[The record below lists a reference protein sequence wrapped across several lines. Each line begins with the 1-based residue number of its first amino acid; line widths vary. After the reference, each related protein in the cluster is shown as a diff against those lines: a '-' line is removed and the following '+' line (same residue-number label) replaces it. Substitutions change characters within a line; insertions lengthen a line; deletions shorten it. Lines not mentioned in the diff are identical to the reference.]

1 MDERNFRSSYYEKV
15 GCYSVEEKKSLNKL
29 LQDNIRNHSKLKQ
42 FCLSYT
48 VPTAQ
53 RGLLWSIILGI
64 LPLHKNSM
72 DYILEQRTA
81 VYEDLLRAVTMMQY
95 IDQTTTKSKVLQT
108 MWLLE
113 NGRLLHPLI
122 GPPEDDSNFMEIVK
136 VLLQIFDN
144 DVETYWIAKEFFA
157 CTKGIE
163 QECSKLMELS
173 QTLLKREDIELHNHL
188 ERLGVYN
195 TSEIVEKWYVTCFA
209 GVITDT
215 ALVKVWDKICGGSR
229 KIVVFVFL
237 ELVKTLR
244 KHVLNCNSLLELK
257 TLIEQVKDQ
266 DATIVNKAIKTWQSN
281 KNHNEITVH

>member
-81 VYEDLLRAVTMMQY
+81 VYDDLLRAVTMMQY

-157 CTKGIE
+157 CSKGIE

-195 TSEIVEKWYVTCFA
+195 TGELVEKWYVTCFA

>member
-53 RGLLWSIILGI
+53 RGLLWSIILGV

-95 IDQTTTKSKVLQT
+95 IDQTTPKSRVLQT

-122 GPPEDDSNFMEIVK
+122 GPPEDDNNFMEIVK

-157 CTKGIE
+157 CTKE
-163 QECSKLMELS
+163 VENECEKLKELT
-173 QTLLKREDIELHNHL
+173 QTLLMREDIELNNHL
-188 ERLGVYN
+188 EKLGVFN
-195 TSEIVEKWYVTCFA
+195 PGEILEKWYVTCFA

-215 ALVKVWDKICGGSR
+215 ALVKIWDKICGGSR

-244 KHVLNCNSLLELK
+244 KLILVCNSTVGIK
-257 TLIEQVKDQ
+257 NLIEQDS
-266 DATIVNKAIKTWQSN
+266 TIVNKAIKTWQSN

>member
-53 RGLLWSIILGI
+53 RGLLWSIILGV

-72 DYILEQRTA
+72 DFILLQRTA
-81 VYEDLLRAVTMMQY
+81 VYEDLHRAVSKMQY
-95 IDQTTTKSKVLQT
+95 IDHTSPKSKVLQT

-113 NGRLLHPLI
+113 NGRLLHPLT
-122 GPPEDDSNFMEIVK
+122 GPPDDDNDFMEIVK

-163 QECSKLMELS
+163 QECPKLMELT
-173 QTLLKREDIELHNHL
+173 QTLLKREDIELNNYL
-188 ERLGVYN
+188 ENLGVFN
-195 TSEIVEKWYVTCFA
+195 SGGILEKWYVTCFA

-237 ELVKTLR
+237 DLVKTLR
-244 KHVLNCNSLLELK
+244 NHVFDCNSIFDLQ

-266 DATIVNKAIKTWQSN
+266 DATVVNKAIKTWQSN

>member
-53 RGLLWSIILGI
+53 RGLLWSIILGV

-95 IDQTTTKSKVLQT
+95 IDQTSPKSKVLQT

-122 GPPEDDSNFMEIVK
+122 GPPEDDNSFMEIVK

-144 DVETYWIAKEFFA
+144 DVETYWIAKEFFGL
-157 CTKGIE
+157 TKGIE
-163 QECSKLMELS
+163 KECAKLKELTE
-173 QTLLKREDIELHNHL
+173 TLLKREDIEFYSHL
-188 ERLGVYN
+188 EKLGVFN
-195 TSEIVEKWYVTCFA
+195 IGEVLEKWYVTCFA
-209 GVITDT
+209 GVVTDT
-215 ALVKVWDKICGGSR
+215 ALVKVWDKICGGSK
-229 KIVVFVFL
+229 KIVVFIFL

-244 KHVLNCNSLLELK
+244 THILNCNSINSLK
-257 TLIEQVKDQ
+257 TLIEKVKDQ

>member
-53 RGLLWSIILGI
+53 RGLLWSIILGV

-95 IDQTTTKSKVLQT
+95 IEKTTPKSKVLQT

-122 GPPEDDSNFMEIVK
+122 GPPEDDNNFMEIVK

-163 QECSKLMELS
+163 QECPKLKELT
-173 QTLLKREDIELHNHL
+173 QTLLKREDIELNNHL
-188 ERLGVYN
+188 DKLGVFN
-195 TSEIVEKWYVTCFA
+195 SSEILEKWYVTCFA

-229 KIVVFVFL
+229 KIVVFIFL

-244 KHVLNCNSLLELK
+244 KRVLNCNSVLNLK